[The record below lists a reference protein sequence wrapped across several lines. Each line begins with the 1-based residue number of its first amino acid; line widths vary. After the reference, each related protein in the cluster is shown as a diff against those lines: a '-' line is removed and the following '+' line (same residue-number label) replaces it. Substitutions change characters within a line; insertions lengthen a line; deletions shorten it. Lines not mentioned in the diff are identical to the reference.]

1 MTEQESEVGQSR
13 NGRRGLRGGERRIR
27 RRRTTSPC
35 PTADELRIAFARA
48 RGSAADMIRFGSMLE
63 DLECYVD
70 NSVVWG
76 EGEGRIV
83 RRMAAELT

>member
-1 MTEQESEVGQSR
+1 M
-13 NGRRGLRGGERRIR
+13 
-27 RRRTTSPC
+27 
-35 PTADELRIAFARA
+35 RIAFARA